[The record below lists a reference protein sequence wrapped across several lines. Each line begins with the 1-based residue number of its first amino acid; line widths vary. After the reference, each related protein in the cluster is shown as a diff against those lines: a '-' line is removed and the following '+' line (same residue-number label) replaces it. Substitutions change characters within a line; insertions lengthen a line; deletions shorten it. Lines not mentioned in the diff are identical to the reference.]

1 MANFLE
7 LFVEASNESEAPKS
21 YWFWSGLAC
30 ISAVA
35 RRNVFLQR
43 PTWRTYPNIFVF
55 LVGDSGL
62 RKGVPINLAKEL
74 VTTVDTTRVI
84 SGRGSIQGIVTEL
97 GSAHTKP
104 DGRVFDKAQAFIV
117 ASEFSSSIVRDQDA
131 LTILT
136 DLYDSCYHEKWPI
149 TLRSGKWTLLE
160 PSITLL
166 AGINPP
172 HFEDFISVTAVEG
185 GFVGRLMI
193 IFEQEKAR
201 INPAIRKD
209 TFRILDKTEL
219 AKALKEITRIHGE
232 MGIDE
237 QAIQFYEHWYI
248 EFEQSRQKN
257 KVKDRT
263 GSVNRIAEHMLKT
276 AMLFA
281 MNRMDMTINVYDMQ
295 AAQKVC
301 INTLS
306 NVSKTTAGQG
316 KSQFAPQV
324 KLVMRELMDSPN
336 FEITR
341 SKILTRNIGS
351 IDVIDLDRVTDSM
364 IQAGAIEIERRGP
377 EIYYRLTQKGIEAID
392 YFKHLQRED

>member
-7 LFVEASNESEAPKS
+7 LFVEASKDSEAPKS

-35 RRNVFLQR
+35 KRNVYIQR
-43 PTWRTYPNIFVF
+43 PTWKTYPNIFVF

-97 GSAHTKP
+97 GSAYTKP
-104 DGRVFDKAQAFIV
+104 DGRIFDKAQAFIV
-117 ASEFSSSIVRDQDA
+117 ASEFSASIVRDQDA

-136 DLYDSCYHEKWPI
+136 DLYDSCYHDKWPI

-160 PSITLL
+160 PAITLL

-185 GFVGRLMI
+185 GFVGRSMI
-193 IFEQEKAR
+193 IFEQDKAR

-209 TFRILDKTEL
+209 NFQVLDQSEL
-219 AKALKEITRIHGE
+219 IRCLKEISKIRGE
-232 MGIDE
+232 MGLNE
-237 QAIQFYEHWYI
+237 EAIQFYENWYI
-248 EFEQSRQKN
+248 EFENSRKKN
-257 KVKDRT
+257 KIRDRT
-263 GSVNRIAEHMLKT
+263 GAVNRIAEHMLKT

-281 MNRMDMTINVYDMQ
+281 MNRSDMTINIYDMQ

-301 INTLS
+301 ITTLS

-324 KLVMRELMDSPN
+324 KLVMRELMDSPS
-336 FEITR
+336 FEISR

-351 IDVIDLDRVTDSM
+351 IDVVDLDRVTDSM
-364 IQAGAIEIERRGP
+364 IQAGAIEIERRGS
-377 EIYYRLTQKGIEAID
+377 EIYYRLTQKGIEALD
-392 YFKHLQRED
+392 YFRHLQKED